1 MYFVNTSLFLS
12 VEAKIKYSFTFF
24 LHPRGTPRH
33 IHVNR
38 TWILHRYVKDQI
50 STTLHVISKNF
61 FDVILLIEKSTSF
74 PRTFLDV
81 ISMVEKYTLFPR
93 TFFDVISMVEKSTLF
108 PGSLFDV
115 ISIHPANTYFFDVIS
130 VVEISTA
137 FLLTFFNLILM
148 VEKSALFAGTFS
160 DKISMYSTS
169 FLVSCKLMKTFE
181 GVFLC

>member
-33 IHVNR
+33 IHVNW

-81 ISMVEKYTLFPR
+81 ISMVEKY
-93 TFFDVISMVEKSTLF
+93 TLF

>member
-81 ISMVEKYTLFPR
+81 ISMVEKYTLFP
-93 TFFDVISMVEKSTLF
+93 
-108 PGSLFDV
+108 GSLFDV